1 MEIFEVR
8 KKFLKEIEKVNS
20 FKELEEIKLNYLG
33 RKSGILT
40 KILHSLKKLP
50 MEKRKKIGKEANSL
64 KKEIENLISLK
75 IEKLKAKEEKE
86 KLLKEKVDLTCPGKK
101 VYLGHLHPLTL
112 VLREIK
118 DIFLRMGFE
127 IVEGPEIE
135 NSFYNFDALNIPK
148 NHPSR
153 DLWSTL
159 WLDSASHLPSH
170 TSYFLLRTHTSP
182 VQVRYMEK
190 HQPPFRIIAPGR
202 VFRHER
208 TDASHEIQF
217 YQVEGL
223 MVDKNINLS
232 NFKAIIL
239 HFFEEFFKKKVEIRL
254 RPSYFP
260 FTEPSVEVDIKFKS
274 KIKNQKSKS
283 KSQRSKKEEKWL
295 EVMGAGM
302 VHPNVFKSARLNPFN
317 WQGFAFGV
325 GVDRLAMIKYKIPDV
340 RLFYKGDLRFIQ
352 QWK

>member
-1 MEIFEVR
+1 
-8 KKFLKEIEKVNS
+8 
-20 FKELEEIKLNYLG
+20 
-33 RKSGILT
+33 
-40 KILHSLKKLP
+40 
-50 MEKRKKIGKEANSL
+50 
-64 KKEIENLISLK
+64 
-75 IEKLKAKEEKE
+75 
-86 KLLKEKVDLTCPGKK
+86 
-101 VYLGHLHPLTL
+101 
-112 VLREIK
+112 
-118 DIFLRMGFE
+118 
-127 IVEGPEIE
+127 
-135 NSFYNFDALNIPK
+135 
-148 NHPSR
+148 
-153 DLWSTL
+153 
-159 WLDSASHLPSH
+159 
-170 TSYFLLRTHTSP
+170 
-182 VQVRYMEK
+182 MEK
-190 HQPPFRIIAPGR
+190 HQPPFRIITPGR

>member
-1 MEIFEVR
+1 MEVFEVK

-40 KILHSLKKLP
+40 KILHSLKNLP
-50 MEKRKKIGKEANSL
+50 IEKRKKIGKEANSL

-75 IEKLKAKEEKE
+75 FEKLKAKEEKE

-135 NSFYNFDALNIPK
+135 NSFYNFDALNIPQ
-148 NHPSR
+148 NHPAR

-159 WLDSASHLPSH
+159 WLDCGSSK
-170 TSYFLLRTHTSP
+170 TSQLLLRTHTSP

-202 VFRHER
+202 VFRHKPFLVPIAVSCSAHTGR
-208 TDASHEIQF
+208 VAGS
-217 YQVEGL
+217 GA
-223 MVDKNINLS
+223 LS
-232 NFKAIIL
+232 DFMDCHSQKATP
-239 HFFEEFFKKKVEIRL
+239 IRSI
-254 RPSYFP
+254 RPLNTKRP
-260 FTEPSVEVDIKFKS
+260 FLWFR
-274 KIKNQKSKS
+274 NG
-283 KSQRSKKEEKWL
+283 R
-295 EVMGAGM
+295 
-302 VHPNVFKSARLNPFN
+302 
-317 WQGFAFGV
+317 
-325 GVDRLAMIKYKIPDV
+325 
-340 RLFYKGDLRFIQ
+340 
-352 QWK
+352 